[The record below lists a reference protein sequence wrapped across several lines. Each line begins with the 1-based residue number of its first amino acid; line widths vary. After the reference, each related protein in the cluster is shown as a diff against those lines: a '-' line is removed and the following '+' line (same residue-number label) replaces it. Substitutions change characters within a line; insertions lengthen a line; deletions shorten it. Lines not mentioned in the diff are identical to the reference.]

1 MADEFTIE
9 QQKAIAIAEARAKA
23 EAAGEDQSSW
33 TDVIKQAVP
42 KGVSGAVDSIIN
54 TPENAINLG
63 KMISGM
69 NANQNEAMLG
79 GTDTTS
85 GMPDV
90 EQPPNRT
97 RDYLQEQGFI
107 DPSLTQNMSPGQ
119 QVADTAIQGAV
130 GGMFGG
136 GAGAVGVSKN
146 ALVGGLSNAAG
157 ETVAQGTGSDALG
170 LATSMLSPVGASKIS
185 ALNKSR
191 ETAMALNALRDKT
204 FQDAKDL
211 GFVVV
216 PEGRVAD
223 FAGRPK
229 LLEAAVGINQRKTN
243 DVARNSLGIP
253 NNTPISNTVLD
264 GIRKRVYD
272 RAYEPLKKLGRV
284 TTDNDYLDDLDRIE
298 REYTGAAGSFPED
311 VSPKLRELVDSY
323 LVADFDT
330 ADVVDKIKVLRRRA
344 TKNINSEDPTNNE
357 YGFAQQKIAEAME
370 SQLERS
376 VQAAG
381 WPSTML
387 DNYREARKIIAI
399 SHTIGNALNSA
410 SGDVDINKLAKVFE
424 RGNYMDGD
432 LLKVAKFG
440 SINKPKVSSN
450 EANKR
455 TEFTHL
461 AGAAGG
467 FAAARAMDLP
477 EWAGPLLA
485 MGGWKTGEIVHGA
498 LSAPVREYLMSKTGQ
513 IRSGPDYSSLGID
526 SRMGPL
532 SGMMFENAQG
542 AQ

>member
-1 MADEFTIE
+1 MAEDYTEE
-9 QQKAIAIAEARAKA
+9 ELKLKARARLRLKQK
-23 EAAGEDQSSW
+23 EASW
-33 TDVIKQAVP
+33 TDVVKQAVP

-107 DPSLTQNMSPGQ
+107 DPSLTQNMSPEQ

-136 GAGAVGVSKN
+136 GSGVVGVAKN

-216 PEGRVAD
+216 PEGRIAD

-229 LLEAAVGINQRKTN
+229 LLEAAIGINQRKTN

-298 REYTGAAGSFPED
+298 REYTGASGSFPED